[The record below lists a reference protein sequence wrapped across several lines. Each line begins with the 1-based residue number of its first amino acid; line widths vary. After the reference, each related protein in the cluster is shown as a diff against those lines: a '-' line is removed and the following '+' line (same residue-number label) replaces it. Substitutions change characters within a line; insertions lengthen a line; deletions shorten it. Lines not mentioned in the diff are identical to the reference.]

1 MYKRI
6 LLFQQVWR
14 HDRSLLMH
22 ICKGDTSPFTEHF
35 WTCSFLSIANF
46 TAEISFMLSP
56 NLIIMFSS
64 SWFGGIQIEFNV
76 RCMILVIKNYLNCSF
91 KAHKKP
97 EILEFLVSG
106 DIAIDLNGDWR
117 KECHWLYSPRKR
129 KKKKNHSKSIT
140 NYRFY
145 IDERICASCAKKQN
159 QISFSISTRSRFQ

>member
-6 LLFQQVWR
+6 LIFQQVWR
-14 HDRSLLMH
+14 HDRTLLMH

-35 WTCSFLSIANF
+35 WICSFLSIADF

-64 SWFGGIQIEFNV
+64 SWFGGIQVEFNV
-76 RCMILVIKNYLNCSF
+76 WCMTLVIENYLNCSF

-117 KECHWLYSPRKR
+117 KESLTILF
-129 KKKKNHSKSIT
+129 KKEEKKNHSKSIT